1 MNRTHTIALVAA
13 LSALLAG
20 AVQAQAVYR
29 IVGPDGRVTFSDR
42 APEDLSKGAKVST
55 HVGVQTGTDL
65 HANDA
70 LPFALRQTAT
80 RYPVVLYTGKDCG
93 PCVNGRNLLINRGI
107 PFAERTVTS
116 NEDIE
121 ALQGLAGDASLPVVT
136 IGSQR
141 IKGFSDTEWSQYL
154 DAAGYPKTSEL
165 PASYQRSAAAPLV
178 VRGTPV
184 VPSHV
189 VPKPEPRQQ
198 PARTAPETPAP
209 AAPAPGTPNP
219 SNPAGII
226 F

>member
-1 MNRTHTIALVAA
+1 MNRMHTIALVAG

-20 AVQAQAVYR
+20 AAQAQTVYR

-42 APEDLSKGAKVST
+42 APEDLPKGARAST
-55 HVGVQTGTDL
+55 HEGTQTGTDL

-70 LPFALRQTAT
+70 LPYALRQAAT
-80 RYPVVLYTGKDCG
+80 RYPVVLYTGKDCS
-93 PCVNGRNLLINRGI
+93 PCVSGRNLLANRGI
-107 PFAERTVTS
+107 PFAERTITS

-121 ALQGLAGDASLPVVT
+121 ALQRLEGDTSLPVLT

-165 PASYQRSAAAPLV
+165 PSSYQRPAAAPLV

-184 VPSHV
+184 VPGNV
-189 VPKPEPRQQ
+189 VPKPEPAPQP
-198 PARTAPETPAP
+198 PARTAPAEA
-209 AAPAPGTPNP
+209 APGTPTP
-219 SNPAGII
+219 SNPAGIV

>member
-1 MNRTHTIALVAA
+1 MDRTHTIALVAA

-29 IVGPDGRVTFSDR
+29 IEGPDGRVTFSDR
-42 APEDLSKGAKVST
+42 APKDLSQGAKVSA
-55 HVGVQTGTDL
+55 HEGAQTGADL

-80 RYPVVLYTGKDCG
+80 RYPVVLYTGKDCS
-93 PCVNGRNLLINRGI
+93 PCVNGRNLLISRGI

-121 ALQGLAGDASLPVVT
+121 ALQGLAGDTSLPVIT

-154 DAAGYPKTSEL
+154 DAAGYPRTSEL
-165 PASYQRSAAAPLV
+165 PAGYQHPASAPLV
-178 VRGTPV
+178 VRATPV
-184 VPSHV
+184 VPSNV
-189 VPKPEPRQQ
+189 VPQPEPRQP
-198 PARTAPETPAP
+198 PARTTAP
-209 AAPAPGTPNP
+209 ATPAPGTPNP

>member
-1 MNRTHTIALVAA
+1 MDRTHTIALVAA

-29 IVGPDGRVTFSDR
+29 IEGPDGRVTFSDR
-42 APEDLSKGAKVST
+42 APKDLSQGAKVSA
-55 HVGVQTGTDL
+55 HEGAQTGADL

-80 RYPVVLYTGKDCG
+80 RYPVVLYTGKDCS
-93 PCVNGRNLLINRGI
+93 PCVNGRNLLISRGI

-121 ALQGLAGDASLPVVT
+121 ALQGLAGDTSLPVIT

-154 DAAGYPKTSEL
+154 DAAGYPRTSEL
-165 PASYQRSAAAPLV
+165 PAGYQHSASAPLV
-178 VRGTPV
+178 VRATPV
-184 VPSHV
+184 VPSNV
-189 VPKPEPRQQ
+189 IPQPEPRQP
-198 PARTAPETPAP
+198 PARTTAP
-209 AAPAPGTPNP
+209 ATPAPGTPNP